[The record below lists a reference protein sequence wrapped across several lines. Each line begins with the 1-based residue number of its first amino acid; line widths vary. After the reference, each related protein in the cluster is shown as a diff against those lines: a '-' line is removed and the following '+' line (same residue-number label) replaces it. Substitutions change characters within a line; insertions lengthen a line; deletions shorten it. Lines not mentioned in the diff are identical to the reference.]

1 MADVIRVCFYA
12 AVQLV
17 VGSRHSIRY
26 DPGMTYQRRVGRP
39 LIHIGQFL
47 VALSLLSACTSTADI
62 FPLNASAR
70 AIGDPDIKFV
80 REGIDQGPVTATMP
94 DGEVLHGHYRVARDG
109 GMVMAFSGGQT
120 ATAIGEGGGGVQFV
134 LRGPRTEMLC
144 RGSVSFGG
152 HGSGECQ
159 TEDGALWAVS
169 Y

>member
-1 MADVIRVCFYA
+1 MADAGHVYFFSET
-12 AVQLV
+12 QLV
-17 VGSRHSIRY
+17 VGSRHAIRY
-26 DPGMTYQRRVGRP
+26 GPGMTNQRRVGRP
-39 LIHIGQFL
+39 LIHIGQLL

-120 ATAIGEGGGGVQFV
+120 ATAIGEGGDGVQFV
-134 LRGPRTEMLC
+134 LRGPRTKMLC

-152 HGSGECQ
+152 HGNGQCE

>member
-1 MADVIRVCFYA
+1 VYFFSA
-12 AVQLV
+12 AQLV
-17 VGSRHSIRY
+17 VGNRPAVRY
-26 DPGMTYQRRVGRP
+26 GSGMTRHRRIGRR
-39 LIHIGQFL
+39 LIQPGIWI
-47 VALSLLSACTSTADI
+47 VALPLLSGCTSTADV

-109 GMVMAFSGGQT
+109 GMAMVFSGGQT

-152 HGSGECQ
+152 HGNGECQ

>member
-1 MADVIRVCFYA
+1 
-12 AVQLV
+12 
-17 VGSRHSIRY
+17 
-26 DPGMTYQRRVGRP
+26 MTNRRRISRP
-39 LIHIGQFL
+39 LIRTGQLL
-47 VALSLLSACTSTADI
+47 VALGLLSACTSTADI

-120 ATAIGEGGGGVQFV
+120 ATAISKGGGGVQFV

>member
-1 MADVIRVCFYA
+1 MHFFSE
-12 AVQLV
+12 VQLV
-17 VGSRHSIRY
+17 VGNRRAVRY
-26 DPGMTYQRRVGRP
+26 GSGMTNQRRVDRP
-39 LIHIGQFL
+39 LIHIGQL
-47 VALSLLSACTSTADI
+47 QACTSTADI

-94 DGEVLHGHYRVARDG
+94 DGEVLHGHYHVARDG
-109 GMVMAFSGGQT
+109 GMVMAFSGGQI

-152 HGSGECQ
+152 HGNGECQ